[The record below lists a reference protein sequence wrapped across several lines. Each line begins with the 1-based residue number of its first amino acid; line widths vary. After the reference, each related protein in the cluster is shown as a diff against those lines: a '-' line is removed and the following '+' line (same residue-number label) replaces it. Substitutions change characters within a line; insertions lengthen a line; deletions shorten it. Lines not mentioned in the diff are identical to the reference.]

1 MPKEIRYNVYDN
13 GKRVLHN
20 APVKEV
26 IELTGNPKINLSR
39 YIQTGQRHRGR
50 YTFEYGDAPEVEVT
64 PEFKKAWNAAVGP
77 FKNVIWVKSGGKQL
91 RVGGAHG

>member
-1 MPKEIRYNVYDN
+1 MPKEIRYNIYDN

-20 APVKEV
+20 ASVKEV
-26 IELTGNPKINLSR
+26 KELIENPKINLTG
-39 YIQTGQRHRGR
+39 YIQTGQRYRGR

-64 PEFKKAWNAAVGP
+64 PKFRKDWEAAVAP
-77 FKNVIWVKSGGKQL
+77 FKNVIWVKNGGKQL